1 MLSNKISTITP
12 SFTIGISTK
21 VNELKAQ
28 GEDIINL
35 SIGEP
40 DFPTPVNARIA
51 AVIAINKN
59 KTKYDAAS
67 GLKELRNAI
76 INKLE
81 VENQLTYDINQ
92 IVVSSG
98 AKHAITN
105 TLIALTN
112 PGDEIIIPA
121 PYWVS
126 YPEMVKLTGGTPV
139 IANTKKENNFKLT
152 ADELLESITD
162 QTKLLFITNP
172 SNPTGAVYSK
182 DELEKIVNVCIEK
195 NIYILADEIYEKIRY
210 VDEFVSIASISE
222 KAKDLTI
229 TINGLSKSAAMTGW
243 RIGYTASNKEI
254 AKAISSIQGHLVSHP
269 ATISQYAGVAALT
282 ECHHEMKTMVSQ
294 YEFRKNEAVKIL
306 EEIDGLSY
314 IKPEG
319 AFYLFI
325 DISSFKDSLKYDDS
339 YSITFCDKLLS
350 EFKCAAVPGIAFGN
364 DDFIRI
370 SYATDIESLK
380 EGLKRLKN
388 MIESL

>member
-1 MLSNKISTITP
+1 MLSSKISKITP

-67 GLKELRNAI
+67 GLKDLRNAI
-76 INKLE
+76 KNKLE
-81 VENQLTYDINQ
+81 VENQLSYDIDQ

-105 TLIALTN
+105 TLIALTDH
-112 PGDEIIIPA
+112 GDEVIIPA

-139 IANTKKENNFKLT
+139 VVNTKKENGFKLT
-152 ADELLESITD
+152 AEELKASITEK
-162 QTKLLFITNP
+162 TKLLFITNP
-172 SNPTGAVYSK
+172 SNPTGSLYSK
-182 DELEKIVNVCIEK
+182 DELIEIVNVCIEN

-210 VDEFVSIASISE
+210 VDEFVSIASLSE
-222 KAKDLTI
+222 KAKEITI

-254 AKAISSIQGHLVSHP
+254 AKAIASLQGHLVSHP
-269 ATISQYAGVAALT
+269 STISQYASVAALT
-282 ECHHEMKTMVSQ
+282 ECHHEMKTMVHQ
-294 YEFRKNEAVKIL
+294 YEYRKNEAVKIL
-306 EEIDGLSY
+306 DQISGLDY

-319 AFYLFI
+319 AFYLFM
-325 DISSFKDSLKYDDS
+325 DISSYKEKLQYEDS
-339 YSITFCDKLLS
+339 YSIAFCDMLL
-350 EFKCAAVPGIAFGN
+350 EKFKCAAVPGIAFGN

-380 EGLKRLKN
+380 EGLNRLKS